1 MAYDKNETRANCGKA
16 GLGQKKYRFKWS
28 LAYFGPCLAR
38 IMLGYVLCM
47 VGGIIFW
54 PLIFLCNLSETATYI
69 LAMAVVPL
77 TIELGVTLYLF
88 HRSGNGMIRYTT
100 IEPGKITIVRICG
113 KTVLEGVS
121 SIVHVTKEE
130 LDEDTSY
137 TSYDSDSGTE
147 STEHGLSMSSEKFL
161 SKKYGEFTRICV
173 NFKELAMVTCA
184 DGKKYLINYPMELLE
199 QMPDVHVYK
208 PKLKLKWR
216 VGRVVAVISIIV
228 ASIALF
234 ILLSEG
240 MFIEFFV
247 LLLACFFLLLP
258 FGLSM
263 IIETVKHI
271 RIGTDRITILLAS
284 HPKTIVL
291 DNIESIQYVT
301 RKELEPSTTYAKQ
314 FTWFQRPRTC
324 RGLSMWGK
332 VFSNYKYGKFTR
344 ICNNFDELAMV
355 TLANGKK
362 YLINYPKE
370 LLEKKG

>member
-1 MAYDKNETRANCGKA
+1 MGYDKETEQANR
-16 GLGQKKYRFKWS
+16 YTFKWS
-28 LAYFGPCLAR
+28 LAYFVRDLAQLKR
-38 IMLGYVLCM
+38 DYVFLYKA
-47 VGGIIFW
+47 VG
-54 PLIFLCNLSETATYI
+54 LIFILLIICNIGNTASLV
-69 LAMAVVPL
+69 LAVAVPL
-77 TIELGVTLYLF
+77 AIALAVILYLSARSGKGAIRHTTIELG
-88 HRSGNGMIRYTT
+88 R
-100 IEPGKITIVRICG
+100 ITIVRIGG
-113 KTVLEGVS
+113 KTLLEGVS

-130 LDEDTSY
+130 LNEDTSY
-137 TSYDSDSGTE
+137 TSYDSEWDTK
-147 STEHGLSMSSEKFL
+147 STEHGLNMSSEKFL

-184 DGKKYLINYPMELLE
+184 DGKKYLINYPKELLE
-199 QMPDVHVYK
+199 QTADIHVYK

-216 VGRVVAVISIIV
+216 VGRVVAVISIT
-228 ASIALF
+228 AAFIAL
-234 ILLSEG
+234 IALLFEG

-247 LLLACFFLLLP
+247 LLLVTVSLLLP

-263 IIETVKHI
+263 IIETVRHI
-271 RIGTDRITILLAS
+271 RIEADRITILLAS

-314 FTWFQRPRTC
+314 FIWFQRPRTC

-344 ICNNFDELAMV
+344 ACNNFDELAMV

-370 LLEKKG
+370 LLEKKR

>member
-28 LAYFGPCLAR
+28 LA
-38 IMLGYVLCM
+38 
-47 VGGIIFW
+47 
-54 PLIFLCNLSETATYI
+54 N
-69 LAMAVVPL
+69 
-77 TIELGVTLYLF
+77 
-88 HRSGNGMIRYTT
+88 
-100 IEPGKITIVRICG
+100 
-113 KTVLEGVS
+113 
-121 SIVHVTKEE
+121 
-130 LDEDTSY
+130 D
-137 TSYDSDSGTE
+137 
-147 STEHGLSMSSEKFL
+147 
-161 SKKYGEFTRICV
+161 
-173 NFKELAMVTCA
+173 
-184 DGKKYLINYPMELLE
+184 KKYLINYPKELLE
-199 QMPDVHVYK
+199 QTADIHVYK

-216 VGRVVAVISIIV
+216 VGRVVAVISIT
-228 ASIALF
+228 AAFIAL
-234 ILLSEG
+234 IALLFEG

-247 LLLACFFLLLP
+247 LLLVTAFLLLP

-301 RKELEPSTTYAKQ
+301 KKELEPSTTYAKQ

-324 RGLSMWGK
+324 RGLNMWGK

>member
-1 MAYDKNETRANCGKA
+1 MAYDKSEA
-16 GLGQKKYRFKWS
+16 KKTDRYRFKWS
-28 LAYFGPCLAR
+28 LAYFWRSLVLMT
-38 IMLGYVLCM
+38 IGYVLCM
-47 VGGIIFW
+47 VAGIIFW
-54 PLIFLCNLSETATYI
+54 PLISLCNLSETATDI
-69 LAMAVVPL
+69 LTMAVVPL
-77 TIELGVTLYLF
+77 AIELGVTLYLF
-88 HRSGNGMIRYTT
+88 HRRGNGTIRYTT

-130 LDEDTSY
+130 LDEGTSY
-137 TSYDSDSGTE
+137 TSYDYESDTE
-147 STEHGLSMSSEKFL
+147 STEHGLSMWSDKFL

-184 DGKKYLINYPMELLE
+184 DGKKYLINYPKELLE
-199 QMPDVHVYK
+199 QTADIHVYE

-216 VGRVVAVISIIV
+216 VGRVVAVISITV
-228 ASIALF
+228 AFIAL
-234 ILLSEG
+234 IALLFEG
-240 MFIEFFV
+240 MFVEFFV
-247 LLLACFFLLLP
+247 LLLACSFLLLP

-271 RIGTDRITILLAS
+271 RIEADRITILLAS

-314 FTWFQRPRTC
+314 FIWFQRPRTC

-332 VFSNYKYGKFTR
+332 VFTNYKYGKFTR
-344 ICNNFDELAMV
+344 ACNNFDELAMV

-370 LLEKKG
+370 LLEKN

>member
-1 MAYDKNETRANCGKA
+1 MGNVMV
-16 GLGQKKYRFKWS
+16 KKYRFKWN
-28 LAYFGPCLAR
+28 LAYFGRGLAGM
-38 IMLGYVLCM
+38 MLGYVLCM
-47 VGGIIFW
+47 VAGIIFM
-54 PLIFLCNLSETATYI
+54 PLILICDLGITATYV

-77 TIELGVTLYLF
+77 TIELAVVLYLF
-88 HRSGNGMIRYTT
+88 YSSGNGTIRYTT
-100 IEPGKITIVRICG
+100 IEPEKITIVRICG

-137 TSYDSDSGTE
+137 TSYDSELDTK
-147 STEHGLSMSSEKFL
+147 STEHGLSMSSKKFL

-184 DGKKYLINYPMELLE
+184 DGKKYLINYPKELLE
-199 QMPDVHVYK
+199 QTPDVHVYK

-234 ILLSEG
+234 ILLFEG

-271 RIGTDRITILLAS
+271 RIGADWITILLAS

>member
-1 MAYDKNETRANCGKA
+1 MAYDKRETRANCGKA
-16 GLGQKKYRFKWS
+16 GLGQKKYRFKWN
-28 LAYFGPCLAR
+28 LAYFGPDLAG
-38 IMLGYVLCM
+38 IMFGYVVCM

-54 PLIFLCNLSETATYI
+54 PLIFLCNLSATATYI

-77 TIELGVTLYLF
+77 TIELGVILYLF
-88 HRSGNGMIRYTT
+88 HRNGNGMIRYTT

-137 TSYDSDSGTE
+137 DSELDTK

-184 DGKKYLINYPMELLE
+184 DGKKYLINYPKELLE
-199 QMPDVHVYK
+199 QTPDVHVYK

-216 VGRVVAVISIIV
+216 VGRVVAVISIT
-228 ASIALF
+228 AAFIAL
-234 ILLSEG
+234 IALLFEG

-247 LLLACFFLLLP
+247 LLLVTAFLLLP

-301 RKELEPSTTYAKQ
+301 RKELEPSTTYAQQ
-314 FTWFQRPRTC
+314 FIWFQRPRTC